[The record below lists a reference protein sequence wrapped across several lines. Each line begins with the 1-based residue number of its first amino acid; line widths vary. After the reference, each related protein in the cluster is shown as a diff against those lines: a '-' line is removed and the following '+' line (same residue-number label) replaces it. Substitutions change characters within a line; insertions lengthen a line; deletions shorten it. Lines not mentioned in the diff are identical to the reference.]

1 MKLTI
6 IVTIALIIL
15 VTIISAHQDKI
26 NDAKFDKCYEQY
38 QKSNIDRS
46 DYDKFMRQCYE
57 NL

>member
-38 QKSNIDRS
+38 QKSTIIS
-46 DYDKFMRQCYE
+46 
-57 NL
+57 